1 MPIKRSF
8 WRAIAGAALLSCT
21 ATGVA
26 APREPLAVTQLRDSG
41 AMLQP
46 SSVSLDS
53 GALVPDDGIES
64 FSRAISEALRLERQ
78 AIEARCS
85 AAQRATGSLN
95 ARAAW
100 EAHCRY
106 LRY

>member
-8 WRAIAGAALLSCT
+8 WRAIAGAALLSC
-21 ATGVA
+21 AASGVA
-26 APREPLAVTQLRDSG
+26 APREPLTITQLRDSG

-46 SSVSLDS
+46 SSVSLDG
-53 GALVPDDGIES
+53 GASVADDGIES
-64 FSRAISEALRLERQ
+64 FSRAINEALRLERQ
-78 AIEARCS
+78 AVEARCRG
-85 AAQRATGSLN
+85 AQRETGGLT

-106 LRY
+106 FRY